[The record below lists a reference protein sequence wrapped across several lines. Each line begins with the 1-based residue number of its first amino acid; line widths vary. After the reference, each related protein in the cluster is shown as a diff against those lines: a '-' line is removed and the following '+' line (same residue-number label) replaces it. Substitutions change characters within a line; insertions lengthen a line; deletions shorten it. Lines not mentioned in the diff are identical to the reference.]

1 MSVDDPWYTTQIKN
15 YLNGDGFTINPEDPI
30 MSVRR
35 TPGYPLFYGVHYS
48 LFGEEIAH
56 KIIPYT
62 QSIIFALSA
71 VAFGITVSLI
81 TNSVVMG
88 YILTLFYGTSVF
100 FVGNLFH
107 TLTESIHPALVVF
120 ALYYA
125 SKFFYDRD
133 KYRNKHIVMATIFC
147 AMAALTR
154 PIDGVLLVTLMLA
167 IFFNSELDLSKRL
180 KLILLSI
187 FVVGLIFTPWVV
199 HNYNKIGEFVPLEKF
214 NQSGSFGGFGAKHE
228 SLGRWMRAW
237 GHPPPAHGLG
247 LHTNIS
253 LDLNSDNK
261 FAAIENFIK
270 NIVPEYAYVKYSK
283 GELFSALVAY
293 QNCINIRI
301 KKYSNRTSQSD
312 LDSAR
317 KMWGPNIQS
326 IDLMKTKWGDKPLEC
341 ELSVT
346 SIFDNFT
353 DKIKHGDHL
362 RYYLV
367 APIVVRG
374 SQYVFHSNTYSMSFL
389 NPKDKI
395 FNTAQYIVK
404 SFFYFSN
411 VALFSLSIIYLFLKR
426 DRGEKLLLASF
437 FVITFVFLIYFM
449 HVETRYMLGAYPS
462 MYIMATITLMSF
474 IKYLKLKNYIN

>member
-1 MSVDDPWYTTQIKN
+1 M
-15 YLNGDGFTINPEDPI
+15 
-30 MSVRR
+30 
-35 TPGYPLFYGVHYS
+35 
-48 LFGEEIAH
+48 
-56 KIIPYT
+56 
-62 QSIIFALSA
+62 
-71 VAFGITVSLI
+71 
-81 TNSVVMG
+81 
-88 YILTLFYGTSVF
+88 
-100 FVGNLFH
+100 
-107 TLTESIHPALVVF
+107 
-120 ALYYA
+120 
-125 SKFFYDRD
+125 
-133 KYRNKHIVMATIFC
+133 
-147 AMAALTR
+147 
-154 PIDGVLLVTLMLA
+154 
-167 IFFNSELDLSKRL
+167 
-180 KLILLSI
+180 
-187 FVVGLIFTPWVV
+187 
-199 HNYNKIGEFVPLEKF
+199 
-214 NQSGSFGGFGAKHE
+214 
-228 SLGRWMRAW
+228 
-237 GHPPPAHGLG
+237 
-247 LHTNIS
+247 
-253 LDLNSDNK
+253 
-261 FAAIENFIK
+261 
-270 NIVPEYAYVKYSK
+270 KYSK

-353 DKIKHGDHL
+353 DKIKHGDPL